1 MELNDK
7 YYNNMDKYLND
18 HSEVVSFDKEMERI
32 SPFELKNRLIEL
44 ADESVRRMMR
54 TMLNAGRGNPNWV
67 ATLPR
72 EAFFTLGKFGLAEC
86 RRDWEY
92 PEGLAGIPQKS
103 GIAARFGEFL
113 KEQHNDAGAQ
123 FLEKCFRYM
132 IEEHSVD
139 GDALVHEWA
148 ECVIGDQY
156 PVPDRILK
164 HTEIAVRDYIAQ
176 ELCEGRPPQGE
187 IDLFATEGGTA
198 AMCYIFDSLQQNRL
212 LERGDS
218 IALMTPVFTPYIEIP
233 KLYRYNY
240 RVTEIPAGRM
250 NEEGMHLWQYDNKE
264 LNRLRDPEYKA
275 LFIVNPSNPPSYAMA
290 ADTVDLLVEIVNK
303 WNPNLMIVTDDVY
316 ATYVPGFQSLMA
328 RLPHNTICV
337 YSFSKYFGATG
348 WRSAVIALHRDNIF
362 DKLIERLP
370 RKRKSELK
378 ERYGSIRSDA
388 ENMRF
393 IDRMVADSRQVAL
406 NHTAGLSLPQQMQMT
421 LFALYS
427 IIDKREGDNFRLKML
442 EIIQERLNALWT
454 SMGFTLLPDPLR
466 AGYYSE
472 IDLLVWA
479 HRFYGK
485 DFVEWL
491 RLNYNPLDVVFRL
504 ATETSLVVL
513 NGGGFDGPE
522 WSIRVSLANL
532 KTKEYTI
539 IGKSV
544 RAILDSYA
552 AKWKK
557 SLPTLKGE
565 N

>member
-1 MELNDK
+1 MKQL
-7 YYNNMDKYLND
+7 LND
-18 HSEVVSFDKEMERI
+18 HSEVTGFEKEMEKI
-32 SPFELKNRLIEL
+32 SPFELKNRLIEM
-44 ADESVRRMMR
+44 ADESIRRMMR

-72 EAFFTLGKFGLAEC
+72 EAFFTLGRFALAEC
-86 RRDWEY
+86 RRDWEC
-92 PEGLAGIPQKS
+92 PEGLAGIPQKE

-113 KEQHNDAGAQ
+113 KEQGKDDGAR

-132 IEEHSVD
+132 IDEHSVD

-148 ECVIGDQY
+148 ESAVGDQY

-164 HTEIAVRDYIAQ
+164 HCEIAVRDYIAQ
-176 ELCEGRPPQGE
+176 ELCDGRPPQGT

-198 AMCYIFDSLQQNRL
+198 AMCYIFDSMQQNRL

-250 NEEGMHLWQYDNKE
+250 SDDGMHLWQYDAKE

-290 ADTVDLLVEIVNK
+290 EETVDLLVDIVNK

-328 RLPHNTICV
+328 KLPHNTICV

-348 WRSAVIALHRDNIF
+348 WRSAVIAMHRDNIF
-362 DKLIERLP
+362 DRLIERLP
-370 RKRKSELK
+370 RKRKTELR
-378 ERYGSIRSDA
+378 ERYGSIRSDV

-427 IIDKREGDNFRLKML
+427 IIDKREGDSFKLKMH
-442 EIIQERLNALWT
+442 EIIQERLKALWT
-454 SMGFTLLPDPLR
+454 SMGFTLLHDPLR

-479 HRFYGK
+479 QRFYGK

-491 RLNYNPLDVVFRL
+491 QLNYSPLDVVFRL
-504 ATETSLVVL
+504 ARETSLVVL
-513 NGGGFDGPE
+513 NGGGFDGPQ

-532 KTKEYTI
+532 KTKDYNI
-539 IGKSV
+539 IGRSI
-544 RAILDSYA
+544 RSILDSYA
-552 AKWKK
+552 ARWKK
-557 SLPTLKGE
+557 SLPAVEEKREQRTE
-565 N
+565 NR

>member
-1 MELNDK
+1 
-7 YYNNMDKYLND
+7 MDKLLND
-18 HSEVVSFDKEMERI
+18 HSEVASFEKEMEKI
-32 SPFELKNRLIEL
+32 SPFELKDRLIEL
-44 ADESVRRMMR
+44 AGESIRKMTR

-67 ATLPR
+67 ATVPR
-72 EAFFTLGKFGLAEC
+72 EAFFALGKFGIAEA
-86 RRDWEY
+86 RRDWQCD
-92 PEGLAGIPQKS
+92 EGLAGIPQKE
-103 GIAARFGEFL
+103 GIAKRFEQFL
-113 KEQHNDAGAQ
+113 KDNSREPGVA
-123 FLEKCFRYM
+123 FLEKCYRYM
-132 IEEHSVD
+132 TVEHD
-139 GDALVHEWA
+139 IKGDELIHEWT
-148 ECVIGDQY
+148 ESILGNQY
-156 PVPDRILK
+156 PVPDRILNC
-164 HTEIAVRDYIAQ
+164 TEIAVRDYIAQ
-176 ELCEGRPPQGE
+176 ELCDGRPPQGE

-212 LERGDS
+212 LERGDQ

-240 RVTEIPAGRM
+240 KVTEIPASVTTYDDL
-250 NEEGMHLWQYDNKE
+250 HLWQYSDKDICK
-264 LNRLRDPEYKA
+264 LRDTSYKA
-275 LFIVNPSNPPSYAMA
+275 LFIVNPSNPPSYTLASE
-290 ADTVDLLVEIVNK
+290 TIDLLVDIVER

-316 ATYVPGFQSLMA
+316 ATYTNGFQSLIA

-348 WRSAVIALHRDNIF
+348 WRTAVTAIHRDNIF
-362 DKLIERLP
+362 DELLKRLP
-370 RKRKSELK
+370 RKRKGELQQ
-378 ERYGSIRSDA
+378 RYGSIRKDV

-427 IIDKREGDNFRLKML
+427 IIDKREGNHFKEKMQ
-442 EIIQERLNALWT
+442 EIIRRRLETLWA

-472 IDLLVWA
+472 IDMLVWA
-479 HRFYGK
+479 KRYYGK
-485 DFVEWL
+485 DFVDWL
-491 RLNYNPLDVVFRL
+491 KLNYSPLDVVFRL

-532 KTKEYTI
+532 KENDYTI
-539 IGKSV
+539 IGKHV

-552 AKWKK
+552 ERWKK
-557 SLPTLKGE
+557 SMPMIE
-565 N
+565 

>member
-18 HSEVVSFDKEMERI
+18 HSEVVPFDKEMERI

-86 RRDWEY
+86 RRDWEC

-113 KEQHNDAGAQ
+113 KEQQNNAGAQ

-164 HTEIAVRDYIAQ
+164 HTEVAVRDYIAQ

-250 NEEGMHLWQYDNKE
+250 NEEGMHLWQYDSKE

-275 LFIVNPSNPPSYAMA
+275 LFIVNPSNPPSYAMSTE
-290 ADTVDLLVEIVNK
+290 TVDLLVDIVTK

-491 RLNYNPLDVVFRL
+491 KLNYNPLDVVFRL

-532 KTKEYTI
+532 KTKDYTI

-552 AKWKK
+552 ARWKR
-557 SLPTLKGE
+557 SLPMVE
-565 N
+565 NN

>member
-1 MELNDK
+1 MNRLLN
-7 YYNNMDKYLND
+7 N
-18 HSEVVSFDKEMERI
+18 HSEVTTFERDLEKI
-32 SPFELKNRLIEL
+32 SPFELKDRLIEL
-44 ADESVRRMMR
+44 ADESIRRMMR

-72 EAFFTLGKFGLAEC
+72 EAFFAMGRFALDEC
-86 RRDWEY
+86 RLDWESR
-92 PEGLAGIPQKS
+92 EGLAGIPLKD
-103 GIAARFGEFL
+103 GIAARFESFIATHRKEPGVEFL
-113 KEQHNDAGAQ
+113 S
-123 FLEKCFRYM
+123 KCYRYM
-132 IEEHSVD
+132 LQEHGIN
-139 GDALVHEWA
+139 GDELVHEWA
-148 ECVIGDQY
+148 ESVIGNQY

-164 HTEIAVRDYIAQ
+164 FTEVAVRDFIAQ
-176 ELCEGRPPQGE
+176 ELCNGRPPQGE

-212 LERGDS
+212 LGRGDR

-240 RVTEIPAGRM
+240 RVTEIPAEKMSGD
-250 NEEGMHLWQYDNKE
+250 GLHLWQYEAKR
-264 LNRLRDPEYKA
+264 LNCLRDPEYKA
-275 LFIVNPSNPPSYAMA
+275 LFIVNPSNPPSYAIA
-290 ADTVDLLVEIVNK
+290 NETIEILAEIVEK

-328 RLPHNTICV
+328 RLPHNTACV

-348 WRSAVIALHRDNIF
+348 WRTAVIAMHRDNIF
-362 DKLIERLP
+362 DKLLTRLP
-370 RKRKSELK
+370 RKRKSELQQ
-378 ERYGSIRSDA
+378 RYGSLRSDV
-388 ENMRF
+388 EKMRF

-406 NHTAGLSLPQQMQMT
+406 NHTAGLSLPQQLQMS

-427 IIDKREGDNFRLKML
+427 IIDKREGDRFREKMHAIIGQRLK
-442 EIIQERLNALWT
+442 ALWT

-472 IDLLVWA
+472 IDLTVWGK
-479 HRFYGK
+479 RFYGK

-491 RLNYNPLDVVFRL
+491 KLNYSPLDVVFRL

-532 KTKEYTI
+532 KSEDYKT

-544 RAILDSYA
+544 RRILDSYA
-552 AKWKK
+552 DRWKK
-557 SLPTLKGE
+557 SLPAVE
-565 N
+565 